1 MEIKLMSYFTNH
13 KPWLNVLLALVFCG
27 FGPAVSAVEFHEID
41 MLADWGIEPVHLRFT
56 AAGYMIE
63 FRYKVIDPE
72 KATVLSHN
80 KIYPRLKAMK
90 SRARLVVPYFPTT
103 GFAKSHRKFL
113 KAGKNYV
120 AIFSNENRHLLPGDE
135 ARVQIDD
142 AQSAVMTVE

>member
-1 MEIKLMSYFTNH
+1 MSYFTDR
-13 KPWLNVLLALVFCG
+13 KPWLAVLMALMLCG
-27 FGPAVSAVEFHEID
+27 FGSTVSATEFHDID

-56 AAGYMIE
+56 AGGYMIE

-72 KATVLSHN
+72 KATVLSAN

-90 SRARLVVPYFPTT
+90 SKARLVVPYFPTT
-103 GFAKSHRKFL
+103 GFAKSNRKFL

-120 AIFSNENRHLLPGDE
+120 AMFSNENRHLLPGDE

-142 AQSAVMTVE
+142 AQSAVMIVE